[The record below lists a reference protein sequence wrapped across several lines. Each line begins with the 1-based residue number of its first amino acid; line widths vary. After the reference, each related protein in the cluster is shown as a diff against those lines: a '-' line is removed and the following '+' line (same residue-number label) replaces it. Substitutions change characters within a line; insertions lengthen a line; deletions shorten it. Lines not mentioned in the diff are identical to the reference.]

1 MVVRFLHVGKGNKCF
16 QTNSDE
22 SLEQK
27 EDTTPK
33 AAKLRE
39 QLKQERELKKQE
51 ALKRSRQRRLLDPD
65 YFQKKTEENAKI
77 VEVKALE
84 ESSQSPSPALED
96 EEDKQTSSSLS
107 DNTDTDDVFRA
118 YKTSSRSTISRIE
131 SNRRWFCN
139 YL

>member
-1 MVVRFLHVGKGNKCF
+1 MLQRLMVELVK
-16 QTNSDE
+16 DE
-22 SLEQK
+22 QMQAEETLKQK
-27 EDTTPK
+27 EDA

-51 ALKRSRQRRLLDPD
+51 ALERSRQRRLLDPD

-96 EEDKQTSSSLS
+96 EEDEQTSSSLS
-107 DNTDTDDVFRA
+107 DNTDADDVFRA
-118 YKTSSRSTISRIE
+118 YKSSSRGRI
-131 SNRRWFCN
+131 FVK
-139 YL
+139 